1 MNGEAGMQ
9 AGGTDIAPAWSTAAG
24 FHSRA
29 AAVFGSLPSSAL
41 ENSTAAPWSLSKEQ
55 VFKAGR
61 ADEYGSSDEEE
72 DAKETER
79 RRTELLPAG
88 MLELDG
94 ELQFCL
100 CVKNFDAIIPVVIYN
115 H

>member
-1 MNGEAGMQ
+1 M
-9 AGGTDIAPAWSTAAG
+9 APAWSTPAG

-41 ENSTAAPWSLSKEQ
+41 ENTTAAPWSLSKEQ

-61 ADEYGSSDEEE
+61 ADDYGSSDEEE

-94 ELQFCL
+94 EGT
-100 CVKNFDAIIPVVIYN
+100 PWHVITRVAM
-115 H
+115 HQASTSIF